1 MDSGVGDSTRGPH
14 YLQYLILVEVV
25 VRVVQC
31 RIRLLKILLAFNYG
45 KSLFYQSTPVT
56 ETTKVKM
63 INGKDCASWSIL

>member
-1 MDSGVGDSTRGPH
+1 MLSGVGDSTRGPH

-31 RIRLLKILLAFNYG
+31 RLRLLILLASNCG

-56 ETTKVKM
+56 VTTKVKM
-63 INGKDCASWSIL
+63 INGKD